1 MELLMRHA
9 PRCQSTAP
17 IVEALGKVAGERDVS
32 RAQIALAWL
41 RRNVVVVAPII
52 GASKTSHIDDAIAS
66 LAIELTDEEAAR
78 LEPSYTPRHDFQGV
92 SNPAELER
100 ILARI
105 GIKSASSQTR

>member
-1 MELLMRHA
+1 MRHA

-17 IVEALGKVAGERDVS
+17 IVEALGKAAGERDVS

-66 LAIELTDEEAAR
+66 LAIELTDEEA
-78 LEPSYTPRHDFQGV
+78 GV